1 VAEGARPVDMGAGPV
16 TSRLREMARLL
27 EGRGFVPKSTD
38 MSAAA
43 VTQRLRAM
51 ASLSDMCRR
60 LAPVG
65 ARLR

>member
-1 VAEGARPVDMGAGPV
+1 MVDAARPVDMGAGPV

-27 EGRGFVPKSTD
+27 DERGFLTKSTD

-51 ASLSDMCRR
+51 GSLSDMCRR

>member
-1 VAEGARPVDMGAGPV
+1 MGAGPV
-16 TSRLREMARLL
+16 TSRLREVARLL
-27 EGRGFVPKSTD
+27 EGRGFITKGIN

-43 VTQRLRAM
+43 VTLRLRAM
-51 ASLSDMCRR
+51 GSLSDMCRR